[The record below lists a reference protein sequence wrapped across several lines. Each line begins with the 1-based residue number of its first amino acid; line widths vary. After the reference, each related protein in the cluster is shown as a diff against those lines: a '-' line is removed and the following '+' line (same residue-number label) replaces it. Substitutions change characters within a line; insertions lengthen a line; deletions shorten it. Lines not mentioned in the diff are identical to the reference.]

1 MNYEIVEMEERTF
14 AGVSA
19 VTKNDSPDMQS
30 VIGGLWQKL
39 YSGVA
44 QSMKNRVNGKSVGL
58 YCDYAQDMSYT
69 VLAGCQ
75 ISSEG
80 VAEAEKNGLTVKKI
94 PAGRYAKFTV
104 KGEVPKAVAE
114 SWDQIWNTQLER
126 TFTGDYEEYQEDCA
140 AGNGTIFIYLA
151 IK

>member
-44 QSMKNRVNGKSVGL
+44 QSMRGK
-58 YCDYAQDMSYT
+58 
-69 VLAGCQ
+69 
-75 ISSEG
+75 IS
-80 VAEAEKNGLTVKKI
+80 T
-94 PAGRYAKFTV
+94 
-104 KGEVPKAVAE
+104 
-114 SWDQIWNTQLER
+114 
-126 TFTGDYEEYQEDCA
+126 
-140 AGNGTIFIYLA
+140 
-151 IK
+151 

>member
-44 QSMKNRVNGKSVGL
+44 QSMKNRVNRKSVGL

-80 VAEAEKNGLTVKKI
+80 IADVRV
-94 PAGRYAKFTV
+94 GRKSPFRV
-104 KGEVPKAVAE
+104 R
-114 SWDQIWNTQLER
+114 QN
-126 TFTGDYEEYQEDCA
+126 
-140 AGNGTIFIYLA
+140 
-151 IK
+151 

>member
-44 QSMKNRVNGKSVGL
+44 QSMKNRVNRKSVGL

-80 VAEAEKNGLTVKKI
+80 IAEAEKDGLTVKKNSCRKI
-94 PAGRYAKFTV
+94 CK
-104 KGEVPKAVAE
+104 
-114 SWDQIWNTQLER
+114 
-126 TFTGDYEEYQEDCA
+126 
-140 AGNGTIFIYLA
+140 IYR
-151 IK
+151 KR

>member
-44 QSMKNRVNGKSVGL
+44 QSMKNRVTENLS
-58 YCDYAQDMSYT
+58 
-69 VLAGCQ
+69 GCTA
-75 ISSEG
+75 IMH
-80 VAEAEKNGLTVKKI
+80 
-94 PAGRYAKFTV
+94 
-104 KGEVPKAVAE
+104 
-114 SWDQIWNTQLER
+114 R
-126 TFTGDYEEYQEDCA
+126 T
-140 AGNGTIFIYLA
+140 
-151 IK
+151 

>member
-80 VAEAEKNGLTVKKI
+80 VAEAEKNGLTVKKNSCRKI
-94 PAGRYAKFTV
+94 RKIYCKRRNSKISCRKLGSNLEHSAGTHFYRR
-104 KGEVPKAVAE
+104 
-114 SWDQIWNTQLER
+114 L
-126 TFTGDYEEYQEDCA
+126 
-140 AGNGTIFIYLA
+140 
-151 IK
+151 